1 MKFTNQISSR
11 DRRSRTGRHERGS
24 AVVVSLILTSILIIF
39 VASNVRNLRQLQREI
54 REIDRRQ
61 ERRLQT
67 GGTTNQPP
75 PAARP

>member
-1 MKFTNQISSR
+1 MKITRQNSSR
-11 DRRSRTGRHERGS
+11 KGTSRSGRRERGS

-54 REIDRRQ
+54 REIDHRQ
-61 ERRLQT
+61 VRRLQT